1 MTRTSSTAF
10 PSGNLVDGLR
20 GEEESRWLRTVGRL
34 RIIPILS
41 VGILAFLVWSYFGVL
56 DEVAVGPGKVT
67 PPSRSQV
74 IQSLEGG
81 IVNGIFVHEGDI
93 VRPREKLA
101 TLDTARFSSQ
111 LGEAEA
117 KARTLE
123 ATAARLEAEISGGTP
138 NFPQSVKDMPG
149 LITREMELMRSR
161 RQNLAVA
168 TASLSQSLALTR
180 RQLSMTEPL
189 VELGAANQ
197 VEIIQLR
204 RQENEIQAKLDS
216 LRNQYVIDASA
227 DYAKARAELD
237 QVVQVVGGRRDQL
250 DRTTLY
256 SPVRGIVKNLEVTT
270 IGGVIQPGGSMM
282 EIVPLEKQLLI
293 ETRLSPR
300 DIAFIRPGQP
310 ATVKITAYDPSIYGS
325 LPGTVDR
332 ISPDTLQDEVHR
344 DQVYYRVYVRTNRAA
359 LHGKNGKEYAIMPG
373 MVATVEIKT
382 GRKTVLQYLMKP
394 INKAAE
400 AMRER

>member
-1 MTRTSSTAF
+1 MNGLTTAGIF
-10 PSGNLVDGLR
+10 EAFANGAGKEQQSG
-20 GEEESRWLRTVGRL
+20 WLHAIERL

-41 VGILAFLVWSYFGVL
+41 AGVLAFFVWAYFGVL

-67 PPSRSQV
+67 PPSRSQT

-93 VRPREKLA
+93 VRPGQKLA
-101 TLDTARFSSQ
+101 MLDRARFSAM

-117 KARTLE
+117 KARSLE
-123 ATAARLEAEISGGTP
+123 AASARLEAEISGGQPRFSPAVQQT
-138 NFPQSVKDMPG
+138 PG
-149 LITREMELMRSR
+149 LVGREMELMNSR
-161 RQNLAVA
+161 RRNLAVA

-180 RQLSMTEPL
+180 RQLAMTAPL

-227 DYAKARAELD
+227 DYAKTRAELD
-237 QVVQVVGGRRDQL
+237 QVVQVIGGRRDQL
-250 DRTTLY
+250 DRTALV
-256 SPVRGIVKNLEVTT
+256 SPVRGIVKNLEITT
-270 IGGVIQPGGSMM
+270 IGGVVQPGGSLM
-282 EIVPLEKQLLI
+282 EIVPLEKQLLVEARI
-293 ETRLSPR
+293 APR
-300 DIAFIRPGQP
+300 DIAFIRPGQS
-310 ATVKITAYDPSIYGS
+310 ATVKITAYDPSIYGT
-325 LPGTVDR
+325 LDGIVDR

-344 DQVYYRVYVRTNRAA
+344 DQVYYRVYVRTTKSSLTTRDGRQ
-359 LHGKNGKEYAIMPG
+359 HAIMPG
-373 MVATVEIKT
+373 MVANVEVRT
-382 GRKTVLQYLMKP
+382 GRKTVLEYLMKP
-394 INKAAE
+394 INKARE

>member
-1 MTRTSSTAF
+1 MNGVSAIGT
-10 PSGNLVDGLR
+10 LDGL
-20 GEEESRWLRTVGRL
+20 GGGSESTWLQALERL

-41 VGILAFLVWSYFGVL
+41 VAVLAFFVWAYFGVL

-93 VRPREKLA
+93 VRPGEKLA
-101 TLDTARFSSQ
+101 MLDRARFSSM

-123 ATAARLEAEISGGTP
+123 AASARLEAEISGGR
-138 NFPQSVKDMPG
+138 PQFSQDVQNTPG
-149 LITREMELMRSR
+149 LVARETELMNSR
-161 RQNLAVA
+161 RRNLEVA

-180 RQLSMTEPL
+180 RQLAMTAPL

-216 LRNQYVIDASA
+216 LRNQFVIDASA
-227 DYAKARAELD
+227 DYAKTRAELD
-237 QVVQVVGGRRDQL
+237 QVVQVIGGRRDQL
-250 DRTTLY
+250 DRTMLV
-256 SPVRGIVKNLEVTT
+256 SPVRGIVKNLEITT
-270 IGGVIQPGGSMM
+270 IGGVVQPGGSLM

-293 ETRLSPR
+293 EARMSPR
-300 DIAFIRPGQP
+300 DIAFIRPGQA
-310 ATVKITAYDPSIYGS
+310 ATVKITAYDPSIYGT
-325 LPGTVDR
+325 LEGTVDR

-344 DQVYYRVYVRTNRAA
+344 DQVYYRVYVRTAKSSLTTRDGRS
-359 LHGKNGKEYAIMPG
+359 HAIMPG
-373 MVATVEIKT
+373 MVATVEVRT
-382 GRKTVLQYLMKP
+382 GRKTVLEYLMKP
-394 INKAAE
+394 INKARE